1 MSPSFPDS
9 ATLVEVGLR
18 DGLQAEA
25 VTVPTALKVELVD
38 GLVAAGLADIQ
49 IASFVHP
56 GRVPQMADAEAVC
69 AAVRARHPRGGGAV
83 FSGLALNARGVERA
97 AEADLD
103 AVDLSIS
110 TNDAHS
116 VRNAGMDVRAA
127 QRDLARMVATSREAG
142 LEVRAGLQCVWGAGD
157 DGPTSPDRVLKMVR
171 ETLMLGV
178 DQLSLADS
186 TGQATPLSVARMLER
201 IRPLA
206 DAAGV
211 PVVLHLHDTW
221 GAGLANVT
229 EALRQGVT
237 HFDVALG
244 GTGGCPFIPGATGN
258 IPTEDT
264 ARLLDGLGVATGVD
278 ATAVARLSRRLEA
291 VLGHGFSGKA
301 WALLAE
307 PAG

>member
-1 MSPSFPDS
+1 MPSPFPAA

-38 GLVAAGLADIQ
+38 GLVAAGLRDVQ

-56 GRVPQMADAEAVC
+56 RRVPQMADAEAVC
-69 AAVRARHPRGGGAV
+69 AAVRARHPRGGPAV
-83 FSGLALNARGVERA
+83 FSGLALNARGVDRA
-97 AEADLD
+97 AAADLD

-116 VRNAGMDVRAA
+116 LRNAGMDVAAA
-127 QRDLARMVATSREAG
+127 QQDLGRMVAASRAAG
-142 LEVRAGLQCVWGAGD
+142 LEVRAGLQCVWGAGA
-157 DGPTSPDRVLKMVR
+157 DGPTLEDHVVGMVR
-171 ETLMLGV
+171 DTLALGV

-186 TGQATPLSVARMLER
+186 TGQATPLTVARMLDR
-201 IRPLA
+201 VRPLA
-206 DAAGV
+206 EAAGV

-264 ARLLDGLGVATGVD
+264 ARLLEGLGVQTGVD
-278 ATAVARLSRRLEA
+278 AAAVARLSRRLEA
-291 VLGHGFSGKA
+291 VLGHGFSGRA
-301 WALLAE
+301 WSLLAE
-307 PAG
+307 PA